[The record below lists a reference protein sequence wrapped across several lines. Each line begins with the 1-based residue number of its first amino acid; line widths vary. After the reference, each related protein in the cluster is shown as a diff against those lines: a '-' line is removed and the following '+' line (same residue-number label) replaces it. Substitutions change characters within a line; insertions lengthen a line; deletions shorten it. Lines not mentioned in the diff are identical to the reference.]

1 MVRFPKCRTEVLYPT
16 PGRSGRE
23 EPITPPAMFVFP
35 PPADVPRRR
44 AGAELHCWFTS
55 EKKSEHLDCTS
66 FPPAIGIVSI
76 WNNVVSGSLCAIT
89 QAYFNWS
96 AYLTLHFL
104 MFRWWPLWVLVI
116 QFLAVCLWCPS
127 SLQGSWTT
135 RSLKVPSNST
145 DSRFYGKETYFLMIE
160 YPYHRKINKNTTFTS
175 QVNCENSKPC
185 KASFHSKKKWRLSVL
200 NFLPFSAKGKRGEL
214 FSEGHCCTVSS
225 ADWSSSKKHTSL
237 WRSFPC
243 SKKCYPG
250 LCIRNCSLVFGV
262 RRMGYPA
269 I

>member
-1 MVRFPKCRTEVLYPT
+1 MQDWSSLSHSWPKREGRDHHTSSNVCISPSCRCSEEEGGSRT
-16 PGRSGRE
+16 PLLVY
-23 EPITPPAMFVFP
+23 I
-35 PPADVPRRR
+35 
-44 AGAELHCWFTS
+44 W

-127 SLQGSWTT
+127 SLQGGWTT

-145 DSRFYGKETYFLMIE
+145 DSAILWQGD
-160 YPYHRKINKNTTFTS
+160 
-175 QVNCENSKPC
+175 
-185 KASFHSKKKWRLSVL
+185 
-200 NFLPFSAKGKRGEL
+200 L
-214 FSEGHCCTVSS
+214 FSDDWVSLS
-225 ADWSSSKKHTSL
+225 PKD
-237 WRSFPC
+237 
-243 SKKCYPG
+243 
-250 LCIRNCSLVFGV
+250 
-262 RRMGYPA
+262 
-269 I
+269 